1 MKTFEE
7 KLGAFDDL
15 KVAYASRSDYEL
27 KKMYWLF
34 RILNN
39 NTIVHWGANL
49 TDWAIQLGL
58 PIKWLMKKT
67 MFGHFC
73 GGETI
78 TDCEKNVKNLAQ
90 FQVKSILDYSVEG
103 KGTET
108 SYNET
113 LEEILKTIQ
122 ISGVDANIP
131 FAAIKI
137 TGLGDYNILT
147 KIQDGKILDKEEQ
160 VAFEKIKERLD
171 KLCKAAYTHGTKI
184 LIDAEDSWYQDTLD
198 ELVYEAME
206 KYNRE
211 KCVVF
216 NTFQMY
222 RHDMLARLK
231 DAYQE
236 AQEKGYYL
244 GAKLVRGAYMEK
256 ERERANKL
264 NYESPIQPDKI
275 STDRDYDLA
284 LKFCVSHIDHL
295 ELFSGSHNENSNHY
309 LSQLIELHGLNKND
323 ERIYFAQLFGMSD
336 NISFNLAKNGFNV
349 VKYIPYGPVE
359 KVIPYLIR
367 RAEENTSVAGQSSRE
382 LQLIQKEIKRRKQD

>member
-7 KLGAFDDL
+7 KVGPFSDL

-39 NTIVHWGANL
+39 NRIVHLGANL

-103 KGTET
+103 KGTEA

-147 KIQDGKILDKEEQ
+147 KTQEGEILDKEEQ

-171 KLCKAAYTHGTKI
+171 MLCKAAYSQGTKI
-184 LIDAEDSWYQDTLD
+184 LIDAEDSWYQNTLD

-231 DAYQE
+231 AAYQE

-264 NYESPIQPDKI
+264 NYESPIQPDKF

-284 LKFCVSHIDHL
+284 LKFCVERIDQL
-295 ELFSGSHNENSNHY
+295 ELFSGSHNEKSNHY
-309 LSQLIELHGLNKND
+309 LSQLIELHGLNRND

-336 NISFNLAKNGFNV
+336 NITFSLAKNGFNV